1 MLITAYFIYL
11 KFSLKISLNFF
22 LFLSLCY
29 NNYFFCYFVTFFI
42 SPQLFLMNFWLW
54 VFFKINTRYCY
65 FFWISSSLYFLK
77 LPHPLPRFFFTTI
90 LAFLV
95 LFFPHE
101 FVLTKFKHFVNI
113 FFHKFATHLHVTT
126 DWSGVRFLL
135 HWLKHSYVPF
145 VQIYLKN

>member
-1 MLITAYFIYL
+1 MCVNY
-11 KFSLKISLNFF
+11 SLFHIFKNFFKNFF

-54 VFFKINTRYCY
+54 VFFFKLIHVIVIFPGFLLLCT
-65 FFWISSSLYFLK
+65 FWSCHILF
-77 LPHPLPRFFFTTI
+77 PDFFFTTI
-90 LAFLV
+90 LAFLM

-101 FVLTKFKHFVNI
+101 FVLTKFKHFVNSFSI
-113 FFHKFATHLHVTT
+113 THLHVTT